1 MFTLTLR
8 KSLATIAIATSLIT
22 LTHAAAAENGLK
34 NHHIRIQ
41 PVQHSQQ
48 HQRINPALSI
58 RKTPTESV
66 RELRRAISKPTVSAG
81 YYECYPSSEDFIT
94 NCNLFRTTC
103 EGANGGIG
111 KLPGGGYSCSTNV
124 N

>member
-1 MFTLTLR
+1 MLTLTLK
-8 KSLATIAIATSLIT
+8 KSLAAIAIATSLIT
-22 LTHAAAAENGLK
+22 LSHTVAAQSGLDN
-34 NHHIRIQ
+34 NHKRIQ
-41 PVQHSQQ
+41 PIQQSQQ
-48 HQRINPALSI
+48 HQSITPAFST

-94 NCNLFRTTC
+94 NCNLFRTMC
-103 EGANGGIG
+103 EGAEGGIG